1 MPPNVVDVV
10 HISAESMDS
19 LSLVILL
26 GLALTFMPGSYGF
39 DLAVTHRSRARRSG
53 HLRMGILDIKKTV
66 FGKLKPVLPLLGF
79 YAVMNLPIYGVGAFG
94 SKGSD
99 GLGAM
104 TDFSTITNRGQGR
117 LISNEFLVAPAG
129 VAPKARVVK
138 APQYGIDKKELAKII
153 DKVIMSGS
161 VTGGRI
167 TPIAIDD
174 STGRMEYVQR
184 TPIFNFPDVITVM
197 PVSCGPS
204 CSSVAVHSYSIYGA
218 ADGGVNTKRV
228 KGWLEEIEEGVKQQ
242 TSIEKLKNPAMSGIP
257 LL

>member
-1 MPPNVVDVV
+1 
-10 HISAESMDS
+10 MDS

-39 DLAVTHRSRARRSG
+39 DLAVKAVTHRSRARRSG
-53 HLRMGILDIKKTV
+53 HLRMSDEKGMVGGILDIKKTV